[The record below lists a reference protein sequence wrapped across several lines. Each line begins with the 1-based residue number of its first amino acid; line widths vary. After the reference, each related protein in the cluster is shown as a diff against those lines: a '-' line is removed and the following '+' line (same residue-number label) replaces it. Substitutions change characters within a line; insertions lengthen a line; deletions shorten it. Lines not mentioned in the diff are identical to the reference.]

1 MRALVTGASGF
12 VGSTLIERLQ
22 KEDLEV
28 HAMLRATSSDK
39 NLKNLKYKRIDA
51 SFADL
56 ASLKQAVQGM
66 DYIFHLAGTIFAPSR
81 EDYLSINTEG
91 TRKLAQA
98 IGEVG
103 YPVKKFIF
111 VSSLAAGGP
120 TNSLTPRTELDTDA
134 PVSAYGESKL
144 QAEKELS
151 QYNNKFP
158 ITILRPP
165 MVYGPK
171 DKATLL
177 FFKTVSR
184 HIVPMFRGH
193 TTQDGQKYYTAIHV
207 RDLCSGIIKAAF
219 SDIRGEIF
227 YLTNDYIFT
236 YEELMATIARHLN
249 KKIFKFRVPDVALT
263 IGAHGLSWYSKITGR
278 TYSLNIDKLHE
289 LKPDYWICT
298 GEKAKKSFGFS
309 AETNLSDGLLET
321 IKWYKKYSWL

>member
-1 MRALVTGASGF
+1 MKALVAGASGF
-12 VGSTLIERLQ
+12 VGSTLIECLQ

-28 HAMLRATSSDK
+28 HAMLRATSSDE
-39 NLKNLKYKRIDA
+39 NLKNLKYKRVDA

-66 DYIFHLAGTIFAPSR
+66 DYIFHLAGTIFASSR
-81 EDYLSINTEG
+81 EDYFRINTEG

-103 YPVKKFIF
+103 YPVKNFIF

-120 TNSLTPRTELDTDA
+120 SHSLTPRSELDTDA

-151 QYNNKFP
+151 KYNSKIP
-158 ITILRPP
+158 IIILRPP

-184 HIVPMFRGH
+184 HIVPMFN
-193 TTQDGQKYYTAIHV
+193 GQKYYTAIHV
-207 RDLCSGIIKAAF
+207 RDLCHGIIKAAF
-219 SDIRGEIF
+219 SNIRGEIF
-227 YLTNDYIFT
+227 YLTNDNIFT
-236 YEELMATIARHLN
+236 YEELMTTIAKHLN
-249 KKIFKFRVPDVALT
+249 KKIFKFRIPDVALI
-263 IGAHGLSWYSKITGR
+263 IGAHGLSWYSKLSGR
-278 TYSLNIDKLHE
+278 TYPLNNDKLHE
-289 LKPDYWICT
+289 LRPDYWICS
-298 GEKAKKSFGFS
+298 GEKARKGFGFS
-309 AETNLSDGLLET
+309 AETNLSDGLLDT